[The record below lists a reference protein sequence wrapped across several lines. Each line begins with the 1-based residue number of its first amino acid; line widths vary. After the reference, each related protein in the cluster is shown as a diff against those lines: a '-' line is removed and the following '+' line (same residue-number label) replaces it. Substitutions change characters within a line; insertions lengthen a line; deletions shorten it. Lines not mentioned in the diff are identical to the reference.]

1 MNTCHLRIL
10 AADQMFFEGACENL
24 VVPCADGSFGVQA
37 HHSNMIS
44 AVTPGELHY
53 RPAEGPD
60 AGREKIA
67 AVSAG
72 LVKVERNDVLVM
84 VDTPS
89 RPEEIDA
96 DGIMPMEPV
105 SMDAS
110 SERISPNMFS
120 VTSTSNWVGFLISCM
135 AVLSTKISLYVTS

>member
-1 MNTCHLRIL
+1 MNTFHLRIL

-60 AGREKIA
+60 AGRENLI
-67 AVSAG
+67 
-72 LVKVERNDVLVM
+72 KVERNDVLVL
-84 VDTPS
+84 VDTAE

-96 DGIMPMEPV
+96 NRARRAADHAKEALLQKRSIQEYRVAQYNLARAMSRLRV
-105 SMDAS
+105 HSDF
-110 SERISPNMFS
+110 ER
-120 VTSTSNWVGFLISCM
+120 
-135 AVLSTKISLYVTS
+135 K

>member
-1 MNTCHLRIL
+1 MMNTFHLRIL
-10 AADQMFFEGACENL
+10 ASDQMFFEGACENL
-24 VVPCADGSFGVQA
+24 VAPCADGSFGVQA
-37 HHSNMIS
+37 NHSNMIS

-72 LVKVERNDVLVM
+72 LIKVERNDVLVL
-84 VDTPS
+84 VDTAE

-96 DGIMPMEPV
+96 NRARRAADQAKEALLQKRSIQEYRVAQYNLARAMSRLRV
-105 SMDAS
+105 HSDF
-110 SERISPNMFS
+110 ER
-120 VTSTSNWVGFLISCM
+120 
-135 AVLSTKISLYVTS
+135 K